1 MLDERIL
8 NETDLKR
15 AWEMLK
21 QGKSISIVSNFFGI
35 SSENLEKQLRTY
47 YHISDGENLSKRINN
62 EKGKG
67 KPVSH
72 KISDMIAIKAANYSC
87 KKNLP
92 YAKFVKTMEESGG
105 QFSQKAIEEIKK
117 IYSRK
122 ETINKKINTREE
134 KEEKKEKKEKK
145 EKNQKKEKKEKK
157 SHIVDNSL
165 LINIAERCK
174 NKERISYE
182 EFIKTMEESG
192 REFSEEAIE
201 IVKKIILTDRRDNI

>member
-62 EKGKG
+62 EKGK
-67 KPVSH
+67 PVSH

-122 ETINKKINTREE
+122 ETINEKIYFEE
-134 KEEKKEKKEKK
+134 KD
-145 EKNQKKEKKEKK
+145 
-157 SHIVDNSL
+157 I
-165 LINIAERCK
+165 
-174 NKERISYE
+174 
-182 EFIKTMEESG
+182 
-192 REFSEEAIE
+192 
-201 IVKKIILTDRRDNI
+201 DR